1 MESLGLDLNKGLIPY
16 IKYIHLVVLLL
27 VLFDVGA
34 LIQFIQLTENI
45 LHLDQII
52 PIKL

>member
-27 VLFDVGA
+27 VLVEARLFKPDRDE
-34 LIQFIQLTENI
+34 IWQ
-45 LHLDQII
+45 DCSSSR
-52 PIKL
+52 PK